1 MASIVKIL
9 RVAADPN
16 RLRILMLLRAEE
28 LSVAELQEILAM
40 GQSTI
45 STHLAQLKQA
55 GLVED
60 RRTGKS
66 NLYHLIPME
75 PPAQLS
81 PSLFPS
87 GSEHEYRL
95 SSSSPGFFPPEG
107 GGENSPNPSSRGLIP
122 PEGEGDN
129 NRAQFRS
136 GQIPPQEE
144 NNPSTPNL
152 IPPDGEGENSPNP
165 SSRGLIPPEGEHEN
179 SPRSQSPA
187 LFPPE
192 GEQENSPGQVRRGG
206 RSPGNTSKEITAP
219 RRGAANVLNEAGF
232 SPYIAAAEEFSAS
245 APQED
250 SSALKGPG
258 LSRADHATK
267 AFGASAPEPL
277 PTARTFLDD
286 LLARAAAEIP
296 QAAHDQA
303 AMRRVLRK
311 RQDKTRAFFDSV
323 AGRLGRDYVP
333 GKSWKSL
340 AEALLGIMPP
350 MTIADLGAGE
360 GAFALLLAARAR
372 KVIAVDS
379 SARMI
384 DVGREQAARHGLSN
398 IDFRLG
404 DMEELPIGSG
414 EVDLVFFSQSLHHAL
429 HPARALEE
437 AWRILAPGGRIAV
450 LDLAK
455 HRFEEARELYA
466 DEWLGFSEA
475 ELESM
480 LEKAGF
486 TQVTASIVDK
496 EPETPQFQTL
506 LGIGAKPI

>member
-66 NLYHLIPME
+66 NLYRLISPQE
-75 PPAQLS
+75 HNAPELS
-81 PSLFPS
+81 IPTQPES
-87 GSEHEYRL
+87 GL
-95 SSSSPGFFPPEG
+95 NPPEG
-107 GGENSPNPSSRGLIP
+107 EHVTSPGQMHSAPILPEGEYDKCPDQIHSALIP
-122 PEGEGDN
+122 PEGEY
-129 NRAQFRS
+129 
-136 GQIPPQEE
+136 
-144 NNPSTPNL
+144 
-152 IPPDGEGENSPNP
+152 
-165 SSRGLIPPEGEHEN
+165 
-179 SPRSQSPA
+179 
-187 LFPPE
+187 
-192 GEQENSPGQVRRGG
+192 ENSPGQAQ
-206 RSPGNTSKEITAP
+206 RSPGNNAKEITTP
-219 RRGAANVLNEAGF
+219 HRGAAN
-232 SPYIAAAEEFSAS
+232 AASSGPAALGH
-245 APQED
+245 D
-250 SSALKGPG
+250 SSRANHASKPPGALAPELEAAALKGHDF
-258 LSRADHATK
+258 SRAIK
-267 AFGASAPEPL
+267 APKITGALAPEGN
-277 PTARTFLDD
+277 TFLDE

-296 QAAHDQA
+296 EAPHDQA

-333 GKSWKSL
+333 GKSWKGL
-340 AEALLGIMPP
+340 AEALLRILPP

-360 GAFALLLAARAR
+360 GAFALLLAARAK

-384 DVGREQAARHGLSN
+384 DVGREQAARHSISN

-437 AWRILAPGGRIAV
+437 AWRILAPGGRVAV
-450 LDLAK
+450 LDLAR

-475 ELESM
+475 ELEAM

-486 TQVTASIVDK
+486 TDVSASVVDK

-506 LGIGAKPI
+506 LGVGEKPVQEMRRGFALLP